1 MSLAFALTGGKFG
14 VGIHVCPPSCGV
26 SQSLYAKELTSST
39 LDCDFQDWSLHITQ
53 DDVILELGVGAKIPM
68 GALLP
73 VSQNVTIFGD
83 GPFKR
88 QLR

>member
-1 MSLAFALTGGKFG
+1 MNIFA
-14 VGIHVCPPSCGV
+14 PESGV

-39 LDCDFQDWSLHITQ
+39 LDCDFQDWSLRITQ

-83 GPFKR
+83 GSFKG
-88 QLR
+88 